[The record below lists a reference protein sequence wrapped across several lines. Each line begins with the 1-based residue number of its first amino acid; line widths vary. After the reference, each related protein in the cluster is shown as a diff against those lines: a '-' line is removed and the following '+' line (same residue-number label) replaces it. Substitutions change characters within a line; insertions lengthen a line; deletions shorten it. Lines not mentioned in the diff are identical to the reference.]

1 METEEEQVE
10 KLKTWLKENGLS
22 IVMGI
27 IIGVGGI
34 GGYNY
39 WQHYQEQM
47 AAEASAHYT
56 QMMEA
61 LAVDND
67 ELVLQQVEILRADY
81 SSTDYASLANLAL
94 ARMQVENGEFA
105 AATEALQPLVASE
118 EQQPLVFLARTRLA
132 ALQIQ
137 LEQYDQALAT
147 LNTGFPNE
155 FAALVDELRGD
166 ALAMQGKTDEAI
178 VAYRK
183 AQLADPQPANPEFLR
198 QKLNDL
204 GSRS

>member
-1 METEEEQVE
+1 METEAEQVE
-10 KLKTWLKENGLS
+10 KLKAWLKENGLS

-39 WQHYQEQM
+39 WKHLQETT
-47 AAEASAHYT
+47 AAEASDHYT
-56 QMMEA
+56 QMIAA
-61 LAVDND
+61 LAADND
-67 ELVLQQVEILRADY
+67 DLVLQQAEILLADY
-81 SSTDYASLANLAL
+81 ASTDYASLANLAL
-94 ARMQVENGEFA
+94 ARMQVDNGDFA
-105 AATEALQPLVASE
+105 AAIESLQPLVDSE
-118 EQQPLVFLARTRLA
+118 AQQPLVFLARVRLA

-147 LNTGFPNE
+147 LNNEFPNQ

-178 VAYRK
+178 LAYRK
-183 AQLADPQPANPEFLR
+183 AQLAEPQPANPDFLR

-204 GSRS
+204 GSSS